1 VKALAQANGEP
12 NVYTQIKVST
22 LSEFAHP
29 ASFAQQ
35 RLWFLDRL
43 NPGDTAYNVPLAI
56 QLDGAMVMDAFLAAI
71 RDVLGRHE
79 TFRTTFREEDG
90 EPVQVV
96 APEAAIDIE
105 TVEIDPAATDAD
117 RQVQRLVDEAAGTA
131 FDLSRGPLVRV
142 RLVRVHATRHVLLI
156 TSHHIIVDGMSLN
169 IVLDELATLYEARCT
184 GSRASLPA
192 PTIEYVDL
200 TAWQREHLRGEV
212 LASGLVFWK
221 SRLAGSQ
228 DFRFP
233 VDRRRSP
240 SSHTGH
246 VVTASLS
253 SGVADAVHGLA
264 RAHSATPFIVLLAA
278 LKALLYRH
286 TGQSDVAIG
295 CPFSGRDRFELE
307 RVVGLCINTVV
318 LRTTFEGSF
327 SFHDLIKRVR
337 ETVLEAH
344 GHQHVPFEKVVE
356 AVNPVR
362 SLSQH
367 PLYQVMF
374 NMIGVGESV
383 RFLGLTSTTLLPAT
397 VSTKLDM
404 TFHASVSTDGIG
416 LVLEYN
422 RDSFE
427 ASTANRLLTRLATL
441 VTDAVTHPDRHL
453 DALTLLDAAERHA
466 VLVTP
471 NEITREFRSR
481 PCLHQLIEDQ
491 AATEPTRLALVGEDI
506 QLTFDDLNGLANR
519 LARVLVSRGAKP
531 KDVIAICLNRSVEF
545 IISLVAIHKAG
556 CAYVPLDPTYPVER
570 LAFLMGDAGVR
581 LAITQS
587 QHVAVA
593 PRDGTSLVFWDRDR
607 AVIERQAADNLDVPV
622 ESTDAAYVMYTS
634 GTTGVPKGVV
644 IEHRNVLNYT
654 WGVNESLG
662 QPAHCSY
669 ALVSTVAA
677 DLGNT
682 SIFLALATGGTLHVL
697 NPERASDGR
706 AFAEYLSRHH
716 VDVLKITPTHLA
728 ALLKAHHSRDVLP
741 RRCLVLGGEA
751 ARLEWIAE
759 LQQLAPDCTIVNHYG
774 PTETTVGALT
784 YRVDDLAATLTSEGL
799 PLGRPLANVKA
810 YVLDPHGTPCPV
822 GVPGELWIGGKGVAR
837 GYLNREDLTAER
849 FLPDPFSATGSSRMY
864 RTGDRVRWLSNGTL
878 EFQGRF
884 DNQVKVRGF
893 RVELGEIESVLQAHP
908 GVEQAVVLL
917 REDVPGTQNLVAY
930 VSGEKLEPASL
941 RLHLS
946 RLLPAHA
953 VPSAFVTVQ
962 TWPFT
967 SNGKLDRQALPA
979 PSDAD
984 RARVDSPRL
993 SPATRTE
1000 KRLAAIWCDL
1010 LGVSSV
1016 SNADDFFMLG
1026 GHSLLVMR
1034 LVHRVQEEFEVTLPP
1049 GALFEH
1055 SDLEALARGID
1066 ELARP
1071 ATEPGPRGR
1080 ITQNVLVKISDGGS
1094 GTPFYWVHG
1103 TGGEIFSYTRL
1114 SKYLAV
1120 ERPVYGFSA
1129 DWSQIQADATL
1140 EEMAAHYVKLLRG
1153 FQPRGPYHLGGFCSA
1168 ALLVLEM
1175 GRQLDAQGAEV
1186 GVMTAIDYEVQPP
1199 SARGVNALWAFIR
1212 NVPLWVLDD
1221 AIVSGPRELLGRIRS
1236 KSRHVSALVTSAL
1249 RDREDAAPLDL
1260 RDQIGM
1266 WRFPDS
1272 QTAML
1277 RTHHR
1282 AIHSYQPKPFR
1293 GRVTLFLP
1301 RTMPLLGP
1309 WPTRYDPVW
1318 DWLAAGGVEVHQVP
1332 GSHSTMLG
1340 EPFAAVLARLLSS
1353 SLASF
1358 ERQAS
1363 DISDPLRRIGT

>member
-1 VKALAQANGEP
+1 
-12 NVYTQIKVST
+12 VST
-22 LSEFAHP
+22 LAEFAHP

-43 NPGDTAYNVPLAI
+43 NPGDTAYNVTLAI
-56 QLDGAMVMDAFLAAI
+56 QLDGAMVLGAFVGAI
-71 RDVLGRHE
+71 RDVFARHE
-79 TFRTTFREEDG
+79 TFRTTFREENG
-90 EPVQVV
+90 EAVQVI

-105 TVEIDPAATDAD
+105 TIEIDPAATDAD
-117 RQVQRLVDEAAGTA
+117 RQVQKLVDEATGTA
-131 FDLSRGPLVRV
+131 FDLSHGPLVRV
-142 RLVRVHATRHVLLI
+142 RLIRVHDTRHVLLI

-184 GSRASLPA
+184 GSDASLPA

-200 TAWQREHLRGEV
+200 TAWQRQHLRGEV
-212 LASGLVFWK
+212 LASGLAFWK
-221 SRLAGSQ
+221 SRLEGSP
-228 DFRFP
+228 DLRFP
-233 VDRRRSP
+233 VDHRHLP

-246 VVTASLS
+246 VVTASLPAA
-253 SGVADAVHGLA
+253 VADAVRELA
-264 RAHSATPFIVLLAA
+264 RVHAATPFIVLLAA

-286 TGQSDVAIG
+286 TGQSDIAIG

-367 PLYQVMF
+367 PLYQVLF
-374 NMIGVGESV
+374 NIIGVGDSV
-383 RFLGLTSTTLLPAT
+383 RFPGLKVTTLLPTT
-397 VSTKLDM
+397 VSTKLDI
-404 TFHASVSTDGIG
+404 TFHATVSTDGIG

-422 RDSFE
+422 RDALE

-441 VTDAVTHPDRHL
+441 VTDAVTKPDRHL
-453 DALTLLDAAERHA
+453 DQLTLLDAGELHA
-466 VLVTP
+466 VLVAP
-471 NEITREFRSR
+471 NENAREFRSR
-481 PCLHQLIEDQ
+481 PCLHQLIEDW
-491 AATEPTRLALVGEDI
+491 AVAEPTRRALAGEDI
-506 QLTFDDLNGLANR
+506 QLTFGELNGLANR

-545 IISLVAIHKAG
+545 IISLLAIHKAG
-556 CAYVPLDPTYPVER
+556 CAYVPLDPSYPVER
-570 LAFLMGDAGVR
+570 LAFLMADAGVR

-587 QHVAVA
+587 QLIAGA
-593 PRDGTSLVFWDRDR
+593 PCDGTSLVFWDRDR
-607 AVIERQAADNLDVPV
+607 AVIERQSGDNLDIPV

-697 NPERASDGR
+697 SPERASDGR
-706 AFAEYLSRHH
+706 AFAEYLSQHQ

-728 ALLKAHHSRDVLP
+728 ALLKAHHARAVLP

-759 LQQLAPDCTIVNHYG
+759 LQQLAPSCKIVNHYG

-784 YRVDDLAATLTSEGL
+784 YHVDDLAATLTSEGL

-810 YVLDPHGTPCPV
+810 YVLDPHGNPCPV
-822 GVPGELWIGGKGVAR
+822 GVPGELWIGGDGVAR

-849 FLPDPFSATGSSRMY
+849 FPPDPFSATGRTRMY
-864 RTGDRVRWLSNGTL
+864 RTGDRVRWLSNGTI

-908 GVEQAVVLL
+908 GVEQSVVLL

-930 VSGEKLEPASL
+930 LSGENLDPASL
-941 RLHLS
+941 RLHLG

-953 VPSAFVTVQ
+953 VPSAFVIVQ

-984 RARVDSPRL
+984 RARADSQRL
-993 SPATRTE
+993 SPATKTE
-1000 KRLAAIWCDL
+1000 ARLAGIWCDL
-1010 LGVSSV
+1010 LGVSTV
-1016 SNADDFFMLG
+1016 SKGDDFFMLG

-1034 LVHRVQEEFEVTLPP
+1034 LVHRVHEEFGLTLPP

-1055 SDLEALARGID
+1055 SVLEALARRID
-1066 ELARP
+1066 ELAQP
-1071 ATEPGPRGR
+1071 ATESATRGR

-1094 GTPFYWVHG
+1094 GIPFYWVHG
-1103 TGGEIFSYTRL
+1103 TGGEVFSYTRL
-1114 SKYLAV
+1114 SKYLAA

-1129 DWSQIQADATL
+1129 DWSQIQSDATL
-1140 EEMAAHYVKLLRG
+1140 EEMAAHYVKVLREA
-1153 FQPRGPYHLGGFCSA
+1153 QPQGPYHLGGFCSA

-1175 GRQLDAQGAEV
+1175 GRLLDTQGAEV
-1186 GVMTAIDYEVQPP
+1186 GLMTAIDYEIEPP
-1199 SARGVNALWAFIR
+1199 CARGMKAVWAFIR
-1212 NVPLWVLDD
+1212 NVPLWVVDD
-1221 AIVSGPRELLGRIRS
+1221 AFVSGPRELLGRIRS
-1236 KSRHVSALVTSAL
+1236 KSRHLSRLASSAL
-1249 RDREDAAPLDL
+1249 RDREDAVPLDL

-1282 AIHSYQPKPFR
+1282 AIHNYQPKPFR

-1301 RTMPLLGP
+1301 RTLPLMGP

-1318 DWLAAGGVEVHQVP
+1318 DWLAAGGVDVHQVP

-1340 EPFAAVLARLLSS
+1340 EPFAAELARLLSA
-1353 SLASF
+1353 SLESF
-1358 ERQAS
+1358 ERQAADS
-1363 DISDPLRRIGT
+1363 FDQLQQIGT